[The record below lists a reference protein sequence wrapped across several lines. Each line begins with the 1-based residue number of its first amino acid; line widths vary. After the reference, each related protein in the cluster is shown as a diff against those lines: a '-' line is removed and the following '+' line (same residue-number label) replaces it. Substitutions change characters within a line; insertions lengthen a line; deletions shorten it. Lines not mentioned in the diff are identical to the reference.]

1 MRKRDLTGASLI
13 LSLAGFSLAR
23 GAVCAENP
31 AEQLE
36 TPAVEVIG
44 VTPLP
49 GLGVPAAQ
57 VPANVQAVTGAEIMR
72 QHPLNLPEF
81 MSQRLSGVNVNE
93 NQGNPFQPDLTYRGF
108 TASPLLGTPQGISVY
123 QDGVR
128 INEPFGDTVN
138 WDSIP
143 TAAISTINLIPGS
156 NPLFGLNTLGG
167 ALSIRTKSGA
177 QYPGTAATLYGGS
190 FGRRSVDVQH
200 GGTNGEFD
208 YFASASGFRED
219 GWRAQSPSDV
229 RQFFSKLGW
238 QDGKTDIDLSIT
250 HAETDLTGN
259 GLLPQSMLRAD
270 PRQIYT
276 LSDHTRNRM
285 TLLTLNATRW
295 LTGDLLW
302 SSTAYYRESGKN
314 TINGDVNEV
323 SDPRNGVAPY
333 EDGGATAIYPAS
345 SVNRTRTRQRGYGFS
360 TQAALTS
367 EEQSGRRNLLIVG
380 GGYDRSA
387 SDFRQSYQL
396 GGFDSDR
403 SATPTGTETEIVNLD
418 GESAT
423 ASLFVTDT
431 LSPGPR
437 WHLTGSARYNSTR
450 VRTVDG
456 LSPPLPPPA
465 AGLGSDL
472 SFAKL
477 NPAAGVSYTPEGA
490 PGFYAGF
497 SQGNRPPS
505 PVELGC
511 ADRNSPCKLPNAM
524 TSDPPLR
531 QVVSRTL
538 EAGARAR
545 TASGLRWNATLFRT
559 VSYDDILFVSSSASS
574 GFFTNFGKTRRQGLE
589 AALERARGKF
599 TWALNYSLIDATYQ
613 SSAVLFSQANSTA
626 DSNGDI
632 QVSPGD
638 RLPGIPRH
646 HLNAAANYDLTV
658 KTTVGAGA
666 VAVSR
671 QFARGNDNNRHQPDA
686 ANFLGPGEIDGYA
699 IFNLNLD
706 YKLDR
711 GLRAFAKLANVFDR
725 RYATAGA
732 LRQNFFPGG
741 SLAAPGA
748 QVNETFYAPGAPRA
762 LWIGIQLVPDAAER
776 RQSREAQ
783 ASRD

>member
-1 MRKRDLTGASLI
+1 MRKQDCIAASLT
-13 LSLAGFSLAR
+13 LLLAGLA
-23 GAVCAENP
+23 GTAACAENP

-72 QHPLNLPEF
+72 QHPLSLPEF

-108 TASPLLGTPQGISVY
+108 AASPLLGTPQGISVY

-138 WDSIP
+138 WDLIP
-143 TAAISTINLIPGS
+143 TSAISTINLIPGS

-177 QYPGTAATLYGGS
+177 QYPGTAAALQGGS
-190 FGRRSVDVQH
+190 FGRRAAEAQY
-200 GGTNGEFD
+200 GGSHGEFD
-208 YFASASGFRED
+208 YFASASAFRED
-219 GWRAQSPSDV
+219 GWRVQSPSDV

-238 QDGKTDIDLSIT
+238 EDGTTDIDFSIT
-250 HAETDLTGN
+250 HAETDLNGN

-270 PRQIYT
+270 PRQAYT
-276 LSDHTRNRM
+276 LADNTRNRM
-285 TLLTLNATRW
+285 TLFTLSATRW
-295 LTGDLLW
+295 VSGELLW
-302 SSTAYYRESGKN
+302 SGTAYYRESEKN
-314 TINGDVNEV
+314 TSSGDVNEV
-323 SDPRNGVAPY
+323 SDPRYGVAPY

-345 SVNRTRTRQRGYGFS
+345 SVNRTRTSQRGYGFS
-360 TQAALTS
+360 TQAAITS
-367 EEQSGRRNLLIVG
+367 EDPSGRRNLLIVG

-396 GGFDSDR
+396 GGFNADR
-403 SATPTGTETEIVNLD
+403 STAPTGAETEIVNLD
-418 GESAT
+418 GGTST

-431 LSPGPR
+431 HSRGPR
-437 WHLTGSARYNSTR
+437 WHLTGSARYNVTR
-450 VRTVDG
+450 VRTTDG

-465 AGLGSDL
+465 VGLGNDL

-477 NPAAGVSYTPEGA
+477 NPALGASYTPEGA

-511 ADRNSPCKLPNAM
+511 ADPNSPCHLPNAM

-531 QVVSRTL
+531 QVVARTI

-545 TASGLRWNATLFRT
+545 TASGLRWNATMFRT

-574 GFFTNFGKTRRQGLE
+574 GYFTNFGKTRRQGLE
-589 AALERARGKF
+589 AALERLEGKF
-599 TWALNYSLIDATYQ
+599 SWALNYSLIDATYR

-626 DSNGDI
+626 DANGNI

-638 RLPGIPRH
+638 RIPGIPRH
-646 HLNAAANYDLTV
+646 HLNAAANYDLTDRL
-658 KTTVGAGA
+658 TLGAGA

-671 QFARGNDNNRHQPDA
+671 QFARGNDNNRHQPDGV
-686 ANFLGPGEIDGYA
+686 NYLGPGEIAGYT
-699 IFNLNLD
+699 IFNVNLD
-706 YKLDR
+706 YKIDR
-711 GLRAFAKLANVFDR
+711 SLRAFAKLSNVFDR
-725 RYATAGA
+725 SYASAGA

-762 LWIGIQLVPDAAER
+762 LWIGIQLVSDAAGA

>member
-1 MRKRDLTGASLI
+1 MRKRDFTGASLV
-13 LSLAGFSLAR
+13 LSLAGFALAR
-23 GAVCAENP
+23 GAACAENP

-36 TPAVEVIG
+36 TPVVEVIG

-49 GLGVPAAQ
+49 GFGVPAAQ

-72 QHPLNLPEF
+72 QHPLSLPEF
-81 MSQRLSGVNVNE
+81 MSRRLSGVNVNE

-108 TASPLLGTPQGISVY
+108 AASPLLGMPQGISVY

-138 WDSIP
+138 WDLIP

-190 FGRRSVDVQH
+190 FGRRSVDVQR
-200 GGTNGEFD
+200 GGANGEFD
-208 YFASASGFRED
+208 YFVSASAFRED
-219 GWRAQSPSDV
+219 GWRVQSPSDV

-238 QDGKTDIDLSIT
+238 QDGTTDIDFSIT
-250 HAETDLTGN
+250 HAESDLTGN

-270 PRQIYT
+270 PKQIYT

-302 SSTAYYRESGKN
+302 SGTAYYRGSGKN

-323 SDPRNGVAPY
+323 SDPRNNVTGY
-333 EDGGATAIYPAS
+333 DDGDPNAS

-367 EEQSGRRNLLIVG
+367 GDPPGRGNLVIVG

-396 GGFDSDR
+396 GGFNADR
-403 SATPTGTETEIVNLD
+403 STAPTGAETEIVDLD
-418 GESAT
+418 GGTST

-431 LSPGPR
+431 HSPNPR
-437 WHLTGSARYNSTR
+437 WHLTGSARYNVTR
-450 VRTVDG
+450 VRTADG

-477 NPAAGVSYTPEGA
+477 NPAVGAAYTPEGA

-511 ADRNSPCKLPNAM
+511 ADRNSPCHLPNAM
-524 TSDPPLR
+524 ASDPPLK
-531 QVVSRTL
+531 QVVARTI
-538 EAGARAR
+538 EVGARAR
-545 TASGLRWNATLFRT
+545 TASGLRWNAALFRT
-559 VSYDDILFVSSSASS
+559 MNYDDILFVSSSVSS

-589 AALERARGKF
+589 AALERLEGKF
-599 TWALNYSLIDATYQ
+599 SWALNYSLIDATYR
-613 SSAVLFSQANSTA
+613 SSAALFSQANSTA
-626 DSNGDI
+626 DANGDI

-638 RLPGIPRH
+638 RIPGIPRH
-646 HLNAAANYDLTV
+646 HLNAAATYDLTDR
-658 KTTVGAGA
+658 TTVGAGA

-671 QFARGNDNNRHQPDA
+671 QVARGNDNNRHQPDGV
-686 ANFLGPGEIDGYA
+686 NFLGPGEIAGYA

-711 GLRAFAKLANVFDR
+711 GLRAFAKLANVFGR

-732 LRQNFFPGG
+732 LQQNFFPGG
-741 SLAAPGA
+741 NLAAPGA

-762 LWIGIQLVPDAAER
+762 LWIGIQLTPDAAAG
-776 RQSREAQ
+776 RQARAAQ
-783 ASRD
+783 AGRD

>member
-1 MRKRDLTGASLI
+1 MRKRDFTGASLI
-13 LSLAGFSLAR
+13 LSLAGFALAR

-49 GLGVPAAQ
+49 GFGVPAAQ
-57 VPANVQAVTGAEIMR
+57 VPANVQAVTGADIMR
-72 QHPLNLPEF
+72 QHPLNLSEF

-93 NQGNPFQPDLTYRGF
+93 NQSNPFQPDISYRGF
-108 TASPLLGTPQGISVY
+108 AASPLLGTPQGISVY

-138 WDSIP
+138 WDLIP
-143 TAAISTINLIPGS
+143 TSAISTINLIPGS

-167 ALSIRTKSGA
+167 ALS
-177 QYPGTAATLYGGS
+177 
-190 FGRRSVDVQH
+190 
-200 GGTNGEFD
+200 
-208 YFASASGFRED
+208 
-219 GWRAQSPSDV
+219 
-229 RQFFSKLGW
+229 
-238 QDGKTDIDLSIT
+238 
-250 HAETDLTGN
+250 
-259 GLLPQSMLRAD
+259 
-270 PRQIYT
+270 
-276 LSDHTRNRM
+276 
-285 TLLTLNATRW
+285 LLTLNATRW
-295 LTGDLLW
+295 LASDLLW
-302 SSTAYYRESGKN
+302 SSTAYFRQSEKNATSGD
-314 TINGDVNEV
+314 GNEV
-323 SDPRNGVAPY
+323 SDPRNNVMAY
-333 EDGGATAIYPAS
+333 EDGDPNAS
-345 SVNRTRTRQRGYGFS
+345 SVNRTRTSQRGYGFS
-360 TQAALTS
+360 AQAALTS

-396 GGFDSDR
+396 GGFNADR
-403 SATPTGTETEIVNLD
+403 SAAPSGAETEIANLD

-511 ADRNSPCKLPNAM
+511 ADPNSPCHLPNAM
-524 TSDPPLR
+524 TSDPPLK
-531 QVVSRTL
+531 QVVSRTI

-545 TASGLRWNATLFRT
+545 TASGLRWNATMFRT

-589 AALERARGKF
+589 AALERLEGKF

-626 DSNGDI
+626 DSNGNI
-632 QVSPGD
+632 QVSPGN

-646 HLNAAANYDLTV
+646 HLNAAANYDLTE
-658 KTTVGAGA
+658 KITIGAGA

-686 ANFLGPGEIDGYA
+686 VNFLGPGEIGGYA

-711 GLRAFAKLANVFDR
+711 GLRAFAKLSNVFDR

-762 LWIGIQLVPDAAER
+762 LWIGIQLVPDAEEG
-776 RQSREAQ
+776 RQSRAAQ
-783 ASRD
+783 AGRDC

>member
-1 MRKRDLTGASLI
+1 MRNRDLASLI
-13 LSLAGFSLAR
+13 LSLAGFALAR
-23 GAVCAENP
+23 GAACAENP

-49 GLGVPAAQ
+49 GFGVPAAQ
-57 VPANVQAVTGAEIMR
+57 VPANVQAVTGAEIVR
-72 QHPLNLPEF
+72 QHPLNLSEF

-93 NQGNPFQPDLTYRGF
+93 NQSNPFQPDLTYRGF
-108 TASPLLGTPQGISVY
+108 AASPLLGTPQGISVY

-190 FGRRSVDVQH
+190 FGRRSAEVQH
-200 GGTNGEFD
+200 GGANGELD
-208 YFASASGFRED
+208 YFASASAFRED

-238 QDGKTDIDLSIT
+238 QDGTTDVDFSIT
-250 HAETDLTGN
+250 HAESDLTGN

-270 PRQIYT
+270 PRQVYT

-285 TLLTLNATRW
+285 TLFSLNATRW
-295 LTGDLLW
+295 LADDLLW
-302 SSTAYYRESGKN
+302 SGTAYYRESEKN
-314 TINGDVNEV
+314 TLNGDINEI
-323 SDPRNGVAPY
+323 SDSRNGVVPY
-333 EDGGATAIYPAS
+333 EDGDPNAS

-367 EEQSGRRNLLIVG
+367 GDRPGRSNLVIVG

-387 SDFRQSYQL
+387 SDFRQSYRL
-396 GGFDSDR
+396 GGFNADR
-403 SATPTGTETEIVNLD
+403 STAPTGAETEIVNLD
-418 GESAT
+418 GGTST

-431 LSPGPR
+431 HSPSPR
-437 WHLTGSARYNSTR
+437 WHLTGSARYNVTR
-450 VRTVDG
+450 VHTADG

-465 AGLGSDL
+465 AGLGNAL
-472 SFAKL
+472 TFVKL
-477 NPAAGVSYTPEGA
+477 NPAVGAAYTPEGA

-511 ADRNSPCKLPNAM
+511 ADRNSPCHLPNAM
-524 TSDPPLR
+524 ASDPPLK
-531 QVVSRTL
+531 QVVARTI
-538 EAGARAR
+538 EVGARAR

-559 VSYDDILFVSSSASS
+559 VNYDDILFVSSSVSS
-574 GFFTNFGKTRRQGLE
+574 GFFTNFGKTRRQGVE
-589 AALERARGKF
+589 AALERLEGKF
-599 TWALNYSLIDATYQ
+599 SWALTYGLIDATYQ
-613 SSAVLFSQANSTA
+613 SSALLFSQANSSA
-626 DSNGDI
+626 DANGDI
-632 QVSPGD
+632 RVSAGD
-638 RLPGIPRH
+638 SIPGIPRH
-646 HLNAAANYDLTV
+646 HLNAAANYDLTDR
-658 KTTVGAGA
+658 TTVGAGA
-666 VAVSR
+666 AAVSR
-671 QFARGNDNNRHQPDA
+671 QFARGNDNNRHQPDGV
-686 ANFLGPGEIDGYA
+686 NFLGPGEIAGYA

-711 GLRAFAKLANVFDR
+711 GLRAFAKLGNVFGR
-725 RYATAGA
+725 RYASAGA
-732 LRQNFFPGG
+732 LRQNFFPNGN
-741 SLAAPGA
+741 LAAPDA
-748 QVNETFYAPGAPRA
+748 QANETFYAPGAPRA
-762 LWIGIQLVPDAAER
+762 LWIGIQLAPDAAAGSQR
-776 RQSREAQ
+776 RAAQ
-783 ASRD
+783 

>member
-1 MRKRDLTGASLI
+1 MRRRDCAGASLI
-13 LSLAGFSLAR
+13 LLLAGLAGTQ
-23 GAVCAENP
+23 GAAFAQN
-31 AEQLE
+31 AAQQLE
-36 TPAVEVIG
+36 TPSVEVIG

-49 GLGVPAAQ
+49 GFGVPAAQ
-57 VPANVQAVTGAEIMR
+57 IPSNVQAVTGAEISR
-72 QHPLNLPEF
+72 QRSINLPDF

-93 NQGNPFQPDLTYRGF
+93 NQSNPFQPDVSYRGF
-108 TASPLLGTPQGISVY
+108 TASPLLGTPQGLSVY

-138 WDSIP
+138 WDLIP
-143 TAAISTINLIPGS
+143 TSAISTINLIPGS

-177 QYPGTAATLYGGS
+177 QYPGTAAALQGGS
-190 FGRRSVDVQH
+190 FGRRAAEAQY
-200 GGTNGEFD
+200 GGSHGEFD

-219 GWRAQSPSDV
+219 GWRVQSPSDV

-238 QDGKTDIDLSIT
+238 EDGTTDIDFSIT
-250 HAETDLTGN
+250 HAETDLNGN

-270 PRQIYT
+270 PRQVYT
-276 LSDHTRNRM
+276 LADNTRNRM
-285 TLLTLNATRW
+285 TLFTLNATRW
-295 LTGDLLW
+295 LAGNLLW
-302 SSTAYYRESGKN
+302 SSTAYYRESEKN
-314 TINGDVNEV
+314 TINGDVNEI
-323 SDPRNGVAPY
+323 SDPRNNVMAY
-333 EDGGATAIYPAS
+333 EDGDPNAS
-345 SVNRTRTRQRGYGFS
+345 SVNRTRTSERGYGFS
-360 TQAALTS
+360 VQAALTS
-367 EEQSGRRNLLIVG
+367 GDRLKRSNLVIVG

-387 SDFRQSYQL
+387 SDFRQSYRL
-396 GGFDSDR
+396 GGFNTDR
-403 SATPTGTETEIVNLD
+403 STAPTGAETEIVNLD
-418 GESAT
+418 GGTST

-431 LSPGPR
+431 HSPSPR
-437 WHLTGSARYNSTR
+437 WHLTGSARYNVTR
-450 VRTVDG
+450 VRTTDG

-472 SFAKL
+472 SFVKL
-477 NPAAGVSYTPEGA
+477 NPALGASYTPEGA
-490 PGFYAGF
+490 PGYYAGF

-511 ADRNSPCKLPNAM
+511 ADRNSPCHLPNAM
-524 TSDPPLR
+524 ASDPPLK

-559 VSYDDILFVSSSASS
+559 VNYDDILFVSSSSSS

-589 AALERARGKF
+589 AAVERSEGKF
-599 TWALNYSLIDATYQ
+599 SWALNYSLIDATYQ
-613 SSAVLFSQANSTA
+613 SSAALFSQANSTA
-626 DSNGDI
+626 DANGDI

-638 RLPGIPRH
+638 RIPGIPRH
-646 HLNAAANYDLTV
+646 HLNASASYDLTDR
-658 KTTVGAGA
+658 TAVGAGA

-671 QFARGNDNNRHQPDA
+671 QLARGNDNNRHQPDGV
-686 ANFLGPGEIDGYA
+686 NFLGPGEIGGYA
-699 IFNLNLD
+699 LFNLNLD

-711 GLRAFAKLANVFDR
+711 GLRLFAKVANVFDR

-741 SLAAPGA
+741 NLAAPRA

-762 LWIGIQLVPDAAER
+762 LWVGIQLLPDAASGGPR
-776 RQSREAQ
+776 PRGAT
-783 ASRD
+783 SRD

>member
-1 MRKRDLTGASLI
+1 MPKRNFAGASLI
-13 LSLAGFSLAR
+13 LSLAGFALAR
-23 GAVCAENP
+23 GAACAENR

-36 TPAVEVIG
+36 TPVIEVIG

-49 GLGVPAAQ
+49 GFGVPAVQ
-57 VPANVQAVTGAEIMR
+57 VPANVQAVTGEEIGR

-81 MSQRLSGVNVNE
+81 MSQRLPGVNVNE
-93 NQGNPFQPDLTYRGF
+93 NQSNPFQPDVTYRGF
-108 TASPLLGTPQGISVY
+108 SASPLLGTPQGISVY

-138 WDSIP
+138 WDLIP
-143 TAAISTINLIPGS
+143 GSAISTINLIPGS

-190 FGRRSVDVQH
+190 FGRRAAEAQH
-200 GGTNGEFD
+200 GGASGELD
-208 YFASASGFRED
+208 YFTSASAFRED

-238 QDGKTDIDLSIT
+238 QDGTSDLDLAIT
-250 HAETDLTGN
+250 HAESDLTGN
-259 GLLPQSMLRAD
+259 GLLPQSLYRDD
-270 PRQIYT
+270 PKQAYT

-285 TLLTLNATRW
+285 TLFSLNATRW

-302 SSTAYYRESGKN
+302 SSTVYYRESEKS
-314 TINGDVNEV
+314 TINGDLNEV
-323 SDPRNGVAPY
+323 SDPRNNVKAY
-333 EDGGATAIYPAS
+333 DDGDPNAS
-345 SVNRTRTRQRGYGFS
+345 SVNRTRTSQRGYGFS

-367 EEQSGRRNLLIVG
+367 GNLSGARNLVIMG

-387 SDFRQSYQL
+387 SDFRQSYRL
-396 GGFDSDR
+396 GGFNADR
-403 SATPTGTETEIVNLD
+403 SAAPTGAETEIVNLD
-418 GESAT
+418 GGSAT
-423 ASLFVTDT
+423 ASLFATDT
-431 LSPGPR
+431 HSLGPR
-437 WHLTGSARYNSTR
+437 WHFTGSARYNATR

-465 AGLGSDL
+465 AGLGNDL
-472 SFAKL
+472 TFSKL

-511 ADRNSPCKLPNAM
+511 ADRNSPCHLPNAM
-524 TSDPPLR
+524 ASDPQLK
-531 QVVSRTL
+531 QVVSRTI

-545 TASGLRWNATLFRT
+545 MASGLRWNAALFRT
-559 VSYDDILFVSSSASS
+559 MNYDDILFVSSSASS

-589 AALERARGKF
+589 AALERPEGKF
-599 TWALNYSLIDATYQ
+599 SWALNYSLIDATYQ
-613 SSAVLFSQANSTA
+613 SSALLFSQANSTA
-626 DSNGDI
+626 DANGDI
-632 QVSPGD
+632 QVSRGTRIP
-638 RLPGIPRH
+638 LIPRH
-646 HLNAAANYDLTV
+646 HLNATASYDVTD
-658 KTTVGAGA
+658 TITVGSGA

-671 QFARGNDNNRHQPDA
+671 QFAHGNDNNRHQPDGV
-686 ANFLGPGEIDGYA
+686 NFLGPGEIPGYA

-711 GLRAFAKLANVFDR
+711 GWRLFAKLANVFDR

-732 LRQNFFPGG
+732 LQQNFFPGG
-741 SLAAPGA
+741 NLAAPGA

-762 LWIGIQLVPDAAER
+762 LWVGIQLVPDARPAGKGGR
-776 RQSREAQ
+776 RDEP
-783 ASRD
+783 

>member
-1 MRKRDLTGASLI
+1 MRKRDFTGASLV
-13 LSLAGFSLAR
+13 LSLAGFALAR
-23 GAVCAENP
+23 GAACAENP

-49 GLGVPAAQ
+49 GFGVPAAQ
-57 VPANVQAVTGAEIMR
+57 VPANVQAVTGAEIVR

-93 NQGNPFQPDLTYRGF
+93 NQSNPFQPDLTYRGF
-108 TASPLLGTPQGISVY
+108 AASPLLGMPQGISVY

-208 YFASASGFRED
+208 YFASASAFRED
-219 GWRAQSPSDV
+219 GWRVQSPSDV
-229 RQFFSKLGW
+229 RQFFAKLGW
-238 QDGKTDIDLSIT
+238 QDGTTDIDLSIT
-250 HAETDLTGN
+250 HAESDLTGN

-276 LSDHTRNRM
+276 LSDHTRNRV
-285 TLLTLNATRW
+285 TLLTLNTTRW
-295 LTGDLLW
+295 LAGDLLW
-302 SSTAYYRESGKN
+302 SGTAYYRGSGKN
-314 TINGDVNEV
+314 TLNGDVNEV
-323 SDPRNGVAPY
+323 SDPRNNVMAY
-333 EDGGATAIYPAS
+333 DDGDPNAS

-367 EEQSGRRNLLIVG
+367 GDPPGRSNLVIVG

-396 GGFDSDR
+396 GGFNADR
-403 SATPTGTETEIVNLD
+403 STAPTGAETAIVNLD
-418 GESAT
+418 GGTST

-431 LSPGPR
+431 LSPNPR
-437 WHLTGSARYNSTR
+437 WHLTGSARYNVTR
-450 VRTVDG
+450 VRTGDG

-472 SFAKL
+472 TFAKL
-477 NPAAGVSYTPEGA
+477 NPAVGAAYTPEGA

-511 ADRNSPCKLPNAM
+511 ADPNSPCHLPNAM
-524 TSDPPLR
+524 ASDPPLK
-531 QVVSRTL
+531 QVVARTI
-538 EAGARAR
+538 EVGARAR
-545 TASGLRWNATLFRT
+545 TASGLRWNTALFRT
-559 VSYDDILFVSSSASS
+559 MNYDDILFVSSSVSS

-589 AALERARGKF
+589 AALERLEGKF
-599 TWALNYSLIDATYQ
+599 SWALNYSLIDATYR

-626 DSNGDI
+626 DLNGDI

-638 RLPGIPRH
+638 RIPGIPRH
-646 HLNAAANYDLTV
+646 HLNAAANYDLTDR
-658 KTTVGAGA
+658 TTVGAGA

-671 QFARGNDNNRHQPDA
+671 QFARGNDNNRHRPDGV
-686 ANFLGPGEIDGYA
+686 NFLGPGEIAGYA
-699 IFNLNLD
+699 ILNLNLD

-711 GLRAFAKLANVFDR
+711 GLRAFAKLANVFGR

-732 LRQNFFPGG
+732 LQQNFFPGG
-741 SLAAPGA
+741 NLAAPGA

-762 LWIGIQLVPDAAER
+762 LWIGIQLVPDAAAG
-776 RQSREAQ
+776 RQARAAQ
-783 ASRD
+783 AGRD

>member
-1 MRKRDLTGASLI
+1 MRKRDFTCASLV
-13 LSLAGFSLAR
+13 LSLAGFGLAR
-23 GAVCAENP
+23 GAACAENP

-44 VTPLP
+44 ITPLP
-49 GLGVPAAQ
+49 GFGVPAAQ

-81 MSQRLSGVNVNE
+81 MSQRLPGVNVND
-93 NQGNPFQPDLTYRGF
+93 NQSSLFQPDVTYRGF
-108 TASPLLGTPQGISVY
+108 SASPLLGTPQGISVY

-138 WDSIP
+138 WDLIP
-143 TAAISTINLIPGS
+143 TSAISTINLIPGS

-190 FGRRSVDVQH
+190 FGRRAAEAQH
-200 GGTNGEFD
+200 GGANGEFD
-208 YFASASGFRED
+208 YYASASAFRED
-219 GWRAQSPSDV
+219 GWRAKSPSDV
-229 RQFFSKLGW
+229 RQFFSKIGW
-238 QDGKTDIDLSIT
+238 QDGTTDIDFGIT
-250 HAETDLTGN
+250 HAETDLGGN
-259 GLLPQSMLRAD
+259 ALLPQSMLRTD
-270 PRQIYT
+270 PKQAYT
-276 LSDHTRNRM
+276 LSDDTRNRM
-285 TLLTLNATRW
+285 TLLTLNTTRW
-295 LTGDLLW
+295 LSGDRLW
-302 SSTAYYRESGKN
+302 SSTAYFRQSEKN
-314 TINGDVNEV
+314 TSSGDVNEV
-323 SDPRNGVAPY
+323 SDPRNNVVAY
-333 EDGGATAIYPAS
+333 EDGDLNAS
-345 SVNRTRTRQRGYGFS
+345 SVNRTRTSQRGYGFS

-367 EEQSGRRNLLIVG
+367 EEPSGRRNLLIVG

-403 SATPTGTETEIVNLD
+403 SAMPTGTQTEIVNLD
-418 GESAT
+418 GGSAT

-431 LSPGPR
+431 HSLDPR
-437 WHLTGSARYNSTR
+437 WHLTGSARYNVTR

-465 AGLGSDL
+465 AGLGNDL
-472 SFAKL
+472 RFAKL

-490 PGFYAGF
+490 PSFYAGF

-559 VSYDDILFVSSSASS
+559 MSYDDILFVSSSASS

-589 AALERARGKF
+589 AALERSREKF
-599 TWALNYSLIDATYQ
+599 SWALNCSLIDATYE
-613 SSAVLFSQANSTA
+613 SSAVLFSQANSSA
-626 DSNGDI
+626 AANGEI
-632 QVSPGD
+632 QVSPGN
-638 RLPGIPRH
+638 RIPGIPRH
-646 HLNAAANYDLTV
+646 HLNAAASYDLTDR
-658 KTTVGAGA
+658 TTIGAGA

-671 QFARGNDNNRHQPDA
+671 QFARGNDNNRHQPDGV
-686 ANFLGPGEIDGYA
+686 NFLGPGEIPGYA
-699 IFNLNLD
+699 FFNLNLD
-706 YKLDR
+706 FKLDR
-711 GLRAFAKLANVFDR
+711 DLQVFAKLANVFDR

-741 SLAAPGA
+741 NLAAPGA

-762 LWIGIQLVPDAAER
+762 FWVGIQLVPDAAAGR
-776 RQSREAQ
+776 PSRAAQ
-783 ASRD
+783 

>member
-1 MRKRDLTGASLI
+1 MPKRNFTGASLI
-13 LSLAGFSLAR
+13 LSVAGFALAR
-23 GAVCAENP
+23 GAACAENP

-49 GLGVPAAQ
+49 GFGVPAAQ

-108 TASPLLGTPQGISVY
+108 SASPLLGTPQGISVY

-200 GGTNGEFD
+200 GGRNGEFD
-208 YFASASGFRED
+208 YFASASAFRED
-219 GWRAQSPSDV
+219 GWRVQSPSDV

-238 QDGKTDIDLSIT
+238 EDGTTDIDFSIT
-250 HAETDLTGN
+250 HAETDLGGN
-259 GLLPQSMLRAD
+259 ALLPQSMLRAD
-270 PRQIYT
+270 PKQAYT
-276 LSDHTRNRM
+276 LRDNTRNRM
-285 TLLTLNATRW
+285 TLFTLNATRW
-295 LTGDLLW
+295 LASDLLW
-302 SSTAYYRESGKN
+302 SSTAYFRQSEKN
-314 TINGDVNEV
+314 TSSGDVNEV
-323 SDPRNGVAPY
+323 SDPRNNVMAY
-333 EDGGATAIYPAS
+333 EDGDPNAS
-345 SVNRTRTRQRGYGFS
+345 SVNRTRTSQRGYGFS

-380 GGYDRSA
+380 AGYDRSA

-418 GESAT
+418 GGSAT

-431 LSPGPR
+431 HSLDPR
-437 WHLTGSARYNSTR
+437 WHLTGSARYNTTR

-472 SFAKL
+472 TFAKL

-531 QVVSRTL
+531 QVVSRTI

-545 TASGLRWNATLFRT
+545 TASGLRWNATMFRT

-589 AALERARGKF
+589 AALERLEGKF
-599 TWALNYSLIDATYQ
+599 SWSLNYTLIDATYQ

-626 DSNGDI
+626 DSNGNI
-632 QVSPGD
+632 QVSPGN
-638 RLPGIPRH
+638 RIPGIPRH
-646 HLNAAANYDLTV
+646 HLNAAANYDLTE
-658 KTTVGAGA
+658 KITVGAGA

-671 QFARGNDNNRHQPDA
+671 QFVRGNDNNRHQPDA
-686 ANFLGPGEIDGYA
+686 VNFLGPGEIAGYA

-711 GLRAFAKLANVFDR
+711 GLRAFAKLSNVFDR

-741 SLAAPGA
+741 NLAAPGA

-762 LWIGIQLVPDAAER
+762 LWIGIQLVPDAAGG

>member
-1 MRKRDLTGASLI
+1 MRRRGVPLI
-13 LSLAGFSLAR
+13 LSLAGFALAR
-23 GAVCAENP
+23 GAACAENP

-36 TPAVEVIG
+36 TPAIEVIG
-44 VTPLP
+44 ITPLP
-49 GLGVPAAQ
+49 GFGVPAAQ

-81 MSQRLSGVNVNE
+81 MSQRLPGVNVNE
-93 NQGNPFQPDLTYRGF
+93 NQSNPFQPDISYRGF
-108 TASPLLGTPQGISVY
+108 SASPLLGTPQGISVY

-138 WDSIP
+138 WDLIP
-143 TAAISTINLIPGS
+143 TSVISTINLIPGS

-190 FGRRSVDVQH
+190 FGRRSAEAQH
-200 GGTNGEFD
+200 GGSNGEFD
-208 YFASASGFRED
+208 YFASASASRED

-238 QDGKTDIDLSIT
+238 QDGKTDIDFSIT
-250 HAETDLTGN
+250 HAESDLSGN

-270 PRQIYT
+270 PRQAYT
-276 LSDHTRNRM
+276 LRDNTRNRM
-285 TLLTLNATRW
+285 TLFTLNATHW
-295 LTGDLLW
+295 LSGDRLW
-302 SSTAYYRESGKN
+302 SSTAYFRQSEKN
-314 TINGDVNEV
+314 TSNGDVNEV
-323 SDPRNGVAPY
+323 SDPRNGVVAY
-333 EDGGATAIYPAS
+333 DDGDPNAS
-345 SVNRTRTRQRGYGFS
+345 SLNRTRTSQRGYGFS

-367 EEQSGRRNLLIVG
+367 EDPSGRSNLLIVG

-396 GGFDSDR
+396 GGFDSNR
-403 SATPTGTETEIVNLD
+403 NATPTGTETEIANLD
-418 GESAT
+418 GGSAT

-465 AGLGSDL
+465 AGLGNDL
-472 SFAKL
+472 TFVKL
-477 NPAAGVSYTPEGA
+477 NPAVGASYTPEGS

-511 ADRNSPCKLPNAM
+511 ADPNSPCHLPNAM
-524 TSDPPLR
+524 ASDPPLK

-538 EAGARAR
+538 EAGVRAR

-559 VSYDDILFVSSSASS
+559 MSYDDILFVSSSASS

-589 AALERARGKF
+589 AALERSDGKF
-599 TWALNYSLIDATYQ
+599 SWTLNYGLIDATYQ
-613 SSAVLFSQANSTA
+613 SSAVLFSRANSTA
-626 DSNGDI
+626 DANGDV
-632 QVSPGD
+632 QVSPGN
-638 RLPGIPRH
+638 RIPGIPRH
-646 HLNAAANYDLTV
+646 HLNAAANYDVTDRITL
-658 KTTVGAGA
+658 GAGA

-671 QFARGNDNNRHQPDA
+671 QFARGNDNNQHQADGV
-686 ANFLGPGEIDGYA
+686 NFLGPGEIGGYA
-699 IFNLNLD
+699 IFNLNVD

-711 GLRAFAKLANVFDR
+711 GLQVFAKLSNVFDR

-732 LRQNFFPGG
+732 LQQNFFPGG
-741 SLAAPGA
+741 NLAAPGA
-748 QVNETFYAPGAPRA
+748 QVNETYYAPGAPRG
-762 LWIGIQLVPDAAER
+762 LWVGIRLVPDAVPVRAAR
-776 RQSREAQ
+776 
-783 ASRD
+783 

>member
-1 MRKRDLTGASLI
+1 MRKRDFTGASLI
-13 LSLAGFSLAR
+13 LALAGSALAR
-23 GAVCAENP
+23 GAACAENP

-49 GLGVPAAQ
+49 GLGVPTAQ

-81 MSQRLSGVNVNE
+81 MSQRLSGVNLNE

-108 TASPLLGTPQGISVY
+108 AASPLLGTPQGVSVY

-177 QYPGTAATLYGGS
+177 QYPGTAGMLQGGS
-190 FGRRSVDVQH
+190 FGRRSIDAQH
-200 GGTNGEFD
+200 GGANGEFD
-208 YFASASGFRED
+208 YFASASAFRED
-219 GWRAQSPSDV
+219 GWRVESPSDV

-238 QDGKTDIDLSIT
+238 QDGTTDIDFSIT
-250 HAETDLTGN
+250 HADSDLTGN
-259 GLLPQSMLRAD
+259 GLLPRSMLRAD
-270 PRQIYT
+270 PRQAYT
-276 LSDHTRNRM
+276 LADNTRNRM
-285 TLLTLNATRW
+285 TLFSLNATRW
-295 LTGDLLW
+295 VAGNLLW
-302 SSTAYYRESGKN
+302 SGTAYHRDSEKN
-314 TINGDVNEV
+314 TINGDVNEIG
-323 SDPRNGVAPY
+323 DPRNGVVPY
-333 EDGGATAIYPAS
+333 EDGDPNSS
-345 SVNRTRTRQRGYGFS
+345 SVNRTRTSQRGYGFS
-360 TQAALTS
+360 VQAALTS
-367 EEQSGRRNLLIVG
+367 GERPGRSNLVILG
-380 GGYDRSA
+380 GAYDRSA
-387 SDFRQSYQL
+387 SAFRQSYRL
-396 GGFDSDR
+396 GGFNADR
-403 SATPTGTETEIVNLD
+403 STAPTGAETEIVNLD
-418 GESAT
+418 GGTST

-431 LSPGPR
+431 HSPSPR
-437 WHLTGSARYNSTR
+437 WHLTGSARYNVTR
-450 VRTVDG
+450 ARTTDG

-465 AGLGSDL
+465 AGLGNDL
-472 SFAKL
+472 SFVKL
-477 NPAAGVSYTPEGA
+477 NPAVGAAYTPEGA

-511 ADRNSPCKLPNAM
+511 ADRNSPCHLPNAM
-524 TSDPPLR
+524 ASDPPLR
-531 QVVSRTL
+531 QVVARTI
-538 EAGARAR
+538 EIGARAR
-545 TASGLRWNATLFRT
+545 TASGLRWNAALFRT
-559 VSYDDILFVSSSASS
+559 INYDDILFVSSSASS
-574 GFFTNFGKTRRQGLE
+574 GYFTNFGRTRRQGLE
-589 AALERARGKF
+589 AAVERLEGKF
-599 TWALNYSLIDATYQ
+599 SWTLNYSLIDATYQ
-613 SSAVLFSQANSTA
+613 SSALLFSQANSTA
-626 DSNGDI
+626 DANGDI

-638 RLPGIPRH
+638 RIPGIPRH
-646 HLNAAANYDLTV
+646 HLNVSASYDLTDR
-658 KTTVGAGA
+658 TTVGAGA

-671 QFARGNDNNRHQPDA
+671 QFARGNDNNRHQADGV
-686 ANFLGPGEIDGYA
+686 NFLGPGEIAGYT
-699 IFNLNLD
+699 IFNMNLD

-711 GLRAFAKLANVFDR
+711 GLRAFAKLSNVFDR

-762 LWIGIQLVPDAAER
+762 LWIGIQLVPDTAER
-776 RQSREAQ
+776 RQSREPQ

>member
-1 MRKRDLTGASLI
+1 MRKRDFTGASLV
-13 LSLAGFSLAR
+13 LTLAGFALAR
-23 GAVCAENP
+23 GAACAENP

-72 QHPLNLPEF
+72 QHPLNLSEF

-93 NQGNPFQPDLTYRGF
+93 NQSNPFQPDITYRGF
-108 TASPLLGTPQGISVY
+108 AASPLLGTPQGISVY

-138 WDSIP
+138 WDLIP
-143 TAAISTINLIPGS
+143 TSAISTINLIPGS

-190 FGRRSVDVQH
+190 FGRRSIDAQH
-200 GGTNGEFD
+200 GGSNGEFD
-208 YFASASGFRED
+208 YFASASAFRED
-219 GWRAQSPSDV
+219 GWRVQSPSDV

-238 QDGKTDIDLSIT
+238 QDGTTDIDISIT
-250 HAETDLTGN
+250 HAESDLTGN

-295 LTGDLLW
+295 LTGELLW
-302 SSTAYYRESGKN
+302 SGTAYYRESGKN
-314 TINGDVNEV
+314 TLNGDVNEV
-323 SDPRNGVAPY
+323 SDPRNNVMAY
-333 EDGGATAIYPAS
+333 DDGDPNAS
-345 SVNRTRTRQRGYGFS
+345 SINRTRTRQRGYGFS

-367 EEQSGRRNLLIVG
+367 GDPPGRGNLVIVG

-396 GGFDSDR
+396 GGFNADR
-403 SATPTGTETEIVNLD
+403 STAPTGAETEIVDLD
-418 GESAT
+418 GGTST

-431 LSPGPR
+431 HSPSPR
-437 WHLTGSARYNSTR
+437 WHLTGSARYNVTR
-450 VRTVDG
+450 VRTTDG

-465 AGLGSDL
+465 VGLGNDL
-472 SFAKL
+472 SFVKL
-477 NPAAGVSYTPEGA
+477 NPALGASYTPEGA

-511 ADRNSPCKLPNAM
+511 ADRNSPCHLPNAM
-524 TSDPPLR
+524 ASDPPLK
-531 QVVSRTL
+531 QVVARTI
-538 EAGARAR
+538 EVGARAR
-545 TASGLRWNATLFRT
+545 TASGLRWNAALFRT
-559 VSYDDILFVSSSASS
+559 MNYDDILFVSSSVSS

-589 AALERARGKF
+589 AALERLEGKF
-599 TWALNYSLIDATYQ
+599 SWALNYSLIDATYR
-613 SSAVLFSQANSTA
+613 SSAALFSQANSTA
-626 DSNGDI
+626 DANGDI
-632 QVSPGD
+632 QVSRGD
-638 RLPGIPRH
+638 RIPGIPRH
-646 HLNAAANYDLTV
+646 HLNASATYDLTDR
-658 KTTVGAGA
+658 TTVGAAA

-671 QFARGNDNNRHQPDA
+671 QFARGNDNNRHQPDGV
-686 ANFLGPGEIDGYA
+686 NFLGPGEIAGYA

-706 YKLDR
+706 YKLDP
-711 GLRAFAKLANVFDR
+711 GLRAFAKLANVFGR

-732 LRQNFFPGG
+732 LQQNFFPGG
-741 SLAAPGA
+741 NLAAPGA

-762 LWIGIQLVPDAAER
+762 LWIGIQLTPDAAVG
-776 RQSREAQ
+776 RQARAAQ
-783 ASRD
+783 AGRD